1 MTLVTYS
8 IVPIV
13 EGFSEVESVPVL
25 MRRLM
30 YSWGKYHLE
39 IAKAV
44 RVKRYQVIKEGE
56 LERRV
61 QMAMTRPNCKAVM
74 VILDA
79 DDDCP
84 KDIAMELLSR
94 ARLIA
99 QDTPVSVVLPKSE
112 LESWFVGSIESLRG
126 VRSIS
131 ANACSPND
139 PETIR
144 NAKAFLT
151 DAMQR
156 HYIATIDQPAFTAKF
171 DLDKALE
178 SCRSFKKFHDDLRR
192 IVDSLSSEVETT

>member
-1 MTLVTYS
+1 MTLATYS

-25 MRRLM
+25 MRRLRD
-30 YSWGKYHLE
+30 SWGKYDLE
-39 IAKAV
+39 IAKPV
-44 RVKRYQVIKEGE
+44 RVKRYGVIKEGE

-84 KDIAMELLSR
+84 KDTGMELLKR
-94 ARLIA
+94 AKVIA
-99 QDTPVSVVLPKSE
+99 QDTTVSVVLPKSE
-112 LESWFVGSIESLRG
+112 LESWFVGSVESLRG

-144 NAKAFLT
+144 GAKEFLT
-151 DAMQR
+151 SLMER
-156 HYIATIDQPAFTAKF
+156 HYVETVDQPAFAAKF
-171 DLDKALE
+171 DMTKALE
-178 SCRSFKKFHDDLRR
+178 NCRSFRKFHGDFRR
-192 IVDSLSSEVETT
+192 IVDSLSPKVETT

>member
-1 MTLVTYS
+1 MTFETYS

-25 MRRLM
+25 MRRLLD
-30 YSWGKYHLE
+30 SWGKYHLG
-39 IAKAV
+39 IARAV
-44 RVKRYQVIKEGE
+44 RVQRYQVVKEGE

-61 QMAMTRPNCKAVM
+61 QMAMTRPSCGAVM

-84 KDIAMELLSR
+84 KDTAIELLHR
-94 ARLIA
+94 ARRIA
-99 QDTPVSVVLPKSE
+99 RDTPVSVVLPKPE

-126 VRSIS
+126 VNGIS
-131 ANACSPND
+131 ANACSPDD

-151 DAMQR
+151 NTMQR
-156 HYIATIDQPAFTAKF
+156 RYMPTIDQPALAAGF
-171 DLDKALE
+171 DLAKALD
-178 SCRSFKKFHDDLRR
+178 SCRSFRKFHDDLHR
-192 IVDSLSSEVETT
+192 IVDGLSSEADTT